1 MAKFFIFLGFL
12 VLIGTMI
19 YMILKTI
26 VDERRAKKKIIEQVS
41 KLEIGDVLLLETQ
54 ARNPWDEAKTIRVYI
69 DDIKNGWCLYRYV
82 NNETGKPY
90 KNSTSHADTIER
102 MLSIYVIEKK
112 S

>member
-1 MAKFFIFLGFL
+1 MAKFLIFLGFL

-19 YMILKTI
+19 YMIVKTI
-26 VDERRAKKKIIEQVS
+26 VDERRAKKKLIEQVS

-54 ARNPWDEAKTIRVYI
+54 ARNPWEEAKTIRVLI
-69 DDIKNGWCLYRYV
+69 EDIKGDWCLYRYI
-82 NNETGKPY
+82 NNETGRPH
-90 KNSTSHADTIER
+90 NFSSPHADTIER